1 MKISLNWLKNYI
13 DLNGISVDEIVDKLS
28 YAGLEVEEVIDQ
40 AKQFDNIIVGFVK
53 ERIKHPNADK
63 LSLCTVNDGE
73 NDYNVVCGA
82 PNVDAGQKIAFAKVG
97 AIIPNGQFKIEKA
110 KIRGEVSFG
119 MICSEKELG
128 ISDNHEGILVL
139 DESLIVGTSLSDALG
154 FNDVLIEVAITPN
167 RADALSHIGIARDLS
182 ALFNRELI
190 IPQIKL
196 FEAKEMSES
205 VATIEIINSERCP
218 RYVGKVVKNVSV
230 IESPE
235 WLKTRL
241 KSIGLRPINN
251 IVDVTN
257 FVLHEIGQPL
267 HAFDLDKLAKK
278 KIVVKCA
285 DVGEKFVTLDSK
297 ERILKNTDLLIC
309 DGEKAVAIA
318 GVMGGENSEVTR
330 TTKNVLIES
339 AFFNPSSVRK
349 TAKHLSL
356 STDASF
362 RFERGADYNKCLWA
376 AQRTA
381 QLIQETGG
389 GEILSG
395 EIDIYPN
402 PIKVRTTSFR
412 FDRVEKILGYSVP
425 KEEIKNILVKLGFKF
440 IDSNDQSITLEIP
453 SYRHDIER
461 EIDVIEEI
469 ARIYGYN
476 NIPEV
481 NKIPITLEEK
491 VDQSS
496 FGDSLRNIFTSLGFY
511 EIVTNSLLEQE
522 ICALFAKPIAL
533 MNPQNSEM
541 SHLRTS
547 LIPGMLRTIQNNLK
561 VNEKDLRLFEIGK
574 VFSKNTDEGIESFD
588 DFSEEEQILFAITG
602 NSVRTSWASPDVP
615 FNIYDLKGYIESSLS
630 KLIKNNTLHFSI
642 VEHYKFLESQFE
654 ISNGEKSIG
663 FGGVVAGNLLKQFDI
678 NQPVFVFISNIQ
690 NIRANII
697 AKHGFDELLKFPK
710 VIRDLAFVVDS
721 NLDAGSVEAII
732 WKASSNLLH
741 NIKLFDIFQSES
753 LGIGKKSLAFQL
765 EYFDSSKTLTE
776 DEVDKD
782 FRNAIK
788 AVEKQLNAQLRG
800 S

>member
-63 LSLCTVNDGE
+63 LSVCTVNDGE

-82 PNVDAGQKIAFAKVG
+82 PNVDADQKIAFAKVG

-362 RFERGADYNKCLWA
+362 RFERGADYNICLWA

-574 VFSKNTDEGIESFD
+574 VFSKNS
-588 DFSEEEQILFAITG
+588 
-602 NSVRTSWASPDVP
+602 
-615 FNIYDLKGYIESSLS
+615 
-630 KLIKNNTLHFSI
+630 
-642 VEHYKFLESQFE
+642 
-654 ISNGEKSIG
+654 
-663 FGGVVAGNLLKQFDI
+663 
-678 NQPVFVFISNIQ
+678 
-690 NIRANII
+690 
-697 AKHGFDELLKFPK
+697 
-710 VIRDLAFVVDS
+710 
-721 NLDAGSVEAII
+721 
-732 WKASSNLLH
+732 
-741 NIKLFDIFQSES
+741 
-753 LGIGKKSLAFQL
+753 
-765 EYFDSSKTLTE
+765 
-776 DEVDKD
+776 
-782 FRNAIK
+782 
-788 AVEKQLNAQLRG
+788 
-800 S
+800 

>member
-1 MKISLNWLKNYI
+1 
-13 DLNGISVDEIVDKLS
+13 
-28 YAGLEVEEVIDQ
+28 
-40 AKQFDNIIVGFVK
+40 
-53 ERIKHPNADK
+53 
-63 LSLCTVNDGE
+63 
-73 NDYNVVCGA
+73 
-82 PNVDAGQKIAFAKVG
+82 
-97 AIIPNGQFKIEKA
+97 
-110 KIRGEVSFG
+110 
-119 MICSEKELG
+119 
-128 ISDNHEGILVL
+128 
-139 DESLIVGTSLSDALG
+139 
-154 FNDVLIEVAITPN
+154 
-167 RADALSHIGIARDLS
+167 
-182 ALFNRELI
+182 
-190 IPQIKL
+190 
-196 FEAKEMSES
+196 
-205 VATIEIINSERCP
+205 
-218 RYVGKVVKNVSV
+218 
-230 IESPE
+230 
-235 WLKTRL
+235 
-241 KSIGLRPINN
+241 
-251 IVDVTN
+251 
-257 FVLHEIGQPL
+257 
-267 HAFDLDKLAKK
+267 
-278 KIVVKCA
+278 
-285 DVGEKFVTLDSK
+285 
-297 ERILKNTDLLIC
+297 
-309 DGEKAVAIA
+309 
-318 GVMGGENSEVTR
+318 
-330 TTKNVLIES
+330 
-339 AFFNPSSVRK
+339 
-349 TAKHLSL
+349 
-356 STDASF
+356 
-362 RFERGADYNKCLWA
+362 
-376 AQRTA
+376 
-381 QLIQETGG
+381 
-389 GEILSG
+389 
-395 EIDIYPN
+395 
-402 PIKVRTTSFR
+402 
-412 FDRVEKILGYSVP
+412 
-425 KEEIKNILVKLGFKF
+425 
-440 IDSNDQSITLEIP
+440 
-453 SYRHDIER
+453 
-461 EIDVIEEI
+461 
-469 ARIYGYN
+469 
-476 NIPEV
+476 
-481 NKIPITLEEK
+481 LEEK

-574 VFSKNTDEGIESFD
+574 VFSKNTDEEIESFD
-588 DFSEEEQILFAITG
+588 DFSEEEQILFSITG

-690 NIRANII
+690 NIRANIT

-776 DEVDKD
+776 EEVDKD